1 MSEPRYTQDIFK
13 KMFLWMG
20 IGWIVMGLLGFV
32 GVLKP
37 TADSMVQDS
46 KVMGMIFTALGIG
59 FFIAQSVMRIIVS
72 RKKKLHDELIAN
84 GTKVNGTVE
93 KVYRQN
99 LVWYGGKYP
108 YIIFYTY
115 TYEGKVYHGESY
127 LFWDIPDVMEHDPI
141 VVYADHSGKSTI
153 Q

>member
-20 IGWIVMGLLGFV
+20 IGWIVMGLLGFA
-32 GVLKP
+32 GILKP

-46 KVMGMIFTALGIG
+46 KVMGMIFTALGIV

-99 LVWYGGKYP
+99 LVRYGGKYP
-108 YIIFYTY
+108 YIIYYAY
-115 TYEGKVYHGESY
+115 TYEDKVYHGESH

-141 VVYADHSGKSTI
+141 VVYTNHSGKSTI

>member
-1 MSEPRYTQDIFK
+1 
-13 KMFLWMG
+13 MG

-99 LVWYGGKYP
+99 LVRYGGKYP